1 MFSLSLL
8 RVKDRLANT
17 GRDRKCRRGL
27 GGILPPFHPCGQF
40 LGTGAHSDLQLGLC
54 PCWAKRVFWQGPAPH
69 SMHVSD
75 STECLLSF
83 LLHLETGHP
92 SSPSAGTPARRPEL
106 PLAPFP
112 RAVPGMLLGCAL
124 GAPSLQLMPDSSR
137 CCSRGVDLI
146 AGSLLRNTGRRGN
159 AMVLSWWLPLV
170 QVQNMMQGQDPVR
183 CGPPPHASA
192 SRFCRLL
199 HSAPEAVALRRDP
212 AHASPCQHGG
222 PA

>member
-1 MFSLSLL
+1 MFNLSFLCVPYRKGKIHFRTLSPSLRKRCNRHSFTLSGCLVPCFPFSSLL
-8 RVKDRLANT
+8 S
-17 GRDRKCRRGL
+17 
-27 GGILPPFHPCGQF
+27 PP
-40 LGTGAHSDLQLGLC
+40 
-54 PCWAKRVFWQGPAPH
+54 
-69 SMHVSD
+69 VSD